1 MNLTACFII
10 PSLALLIGAPAATAQ
25 KPEAPMLKP
34 EQFVILPWSWARA
47 DVEYMRGM
55 RECGMNVAGLVDV
68 AHLDM
73 AREAGLKCLVWE
85 PTCHAGDAEC
95 ALPDEEI
102 TRRVEALAAKIKG
115 RPEVMGVYLRDEPS
129 SRVYPGL
136 AKWTAAVKK
145 ALPGLIPYIN
155 LFPNYA
161 SPEQMGVATYDE
173 YVSKF
178 VEIVKPPFISYDHYA
193 LMDDGT
199 LRDGYF
205 QNLEAVR
212 RIALAANLPFWNI
225 VLSNAHFHYAE
236 PSDGGFRFQA
246 YTTLA
251 YGAKGISYFTYLA
264 PDVGNYRLAPVDQF
278 GNKTTTWD
286 MLRNVNLQ
294 IHRLGPTYVK
304 LKSVAVWHHP
314 NVPKGC
320 PAIGAAKHVVEV
332 TGGDF
337 LVGEFTDD
345 QGVPYAMIVNKSLHN
360 SAPFGVKFR
369 TPGTVMMI
377 NPYTGAAQPW
387 AGENAWLA
395 AGQGMLLFVPK

>member
-1 MNLTACFII
+1 MV
-10 PSLALLIGAPAATAQ
+10 
-25 KPEAPMLKP
+25 KPE
-34 EQFVILPWSWARA
+34 EFVILPWSWARA
-47 DVEYMRGM
+47 DAEYFRGM
-55 RECGMNVAGLVDV
+55 RDCGMNVAGLVDV
-68 AHLDM
+68 AHLDL
-73 AREAGLKCLVWE
+73 ARDAGLKCLVWD
-85 PTCHAGDAEC
+85 PTVHAGDAEC
-95 ALPDEEI
+95 ALSDEEI
-102 TRRVEALAAKIKG
+102 ARRVEALAAKIKG

-129 SRVYPGL
+129 ARVYPGL

-173 YVSKF
+173 YVGKF

-205 QNLEAVR
+205 QNLESVR
-212 RIALAANLPFWNI
+212 KIALAANLPFWNI
-225 VLSNAHFHYAE
+225 VLSNSHFHYAE
-236 PSDGGFRFQA
+236 PSEGGLRFQA

-251 YGAKGISYFTYLA
+251 YGARGISYFTYLA

-278 GNKTTTWD
+278 GNKTPTWE

-304 LKSVAVWHHP
+304 LKSVGVWHHP

-320 PAIGAAKHVVEV
+320 SGVDAARNVAEV
-332 TGGDF
+332 SGTDL
-337 LVGEFTDD
+337 LVGEFTDPD
-345 QGVPYAMIVNKSLHN
+345 GVPYAMVVNKDLHR
-360 SAPFGVKFR
+360 STPFGIRFR
-369 TPGTVMMI
+369 DAGTVMMV
-377 NPYTGAAQPW
+377 NAYTGNAQPW
-387 AGENAWLA
+387 GGENGWLA
-395 AGQGMLLFVPK
+395 PGQGMLLFVKR